1 VSSQTIPAGPSASRG
16 LRSIVRTWG
25 WFMLGGTLIGLVVA
39 VGVAALTPPTYTA
52 HVTLLVAPY
61 DTTTGGVN
69 TSDLEVAQ
77 ALIPTF
83 AELATTTPVL
93 DRAISS
99 TNANTN
105 AQALAEAVSTHIPAG
120 TNLLEI
126 SVSDRDPAQASDLAE
141 AIASDLQVYAPP
153 NPSDAN
159 VAKLVALTIVDPATA
174 PTSRDGPGFLIRVA
188 LGGAIALFLTISI
201 AFLGENVWQRRGAF
215 RSTPDGPAPSV
226 ASQEPEAVED
236 AQGGPYAVPAWWR
249 RARAAQTS
257 LPPTWPSTRGLTSRP
272 DSTTDDLV
280 RPPIQPPRDV
290 PR

>member
-1 VSSQTIPAGPSASRG
+1 MSSQSIPAGPSASRG

-25 WFMLGGTLIGLVVA
+25 WFILGGTVIGLVIA
-39 VGVAALTPPTYTA
+39 VGVAAITPPTYTA
-52 HVTLLVAPY
+52 HVTLLVAPA
-61 DTTTGGVN
+61 DTNTGVN

-93 DRAISS
+93 DRVISS

-105 AQALAEAVSTHIPAG
+105 VLALTQAVSTHIPAG

-126 SVSDRDPAQASDLAE
+126 SVSDRDPAQASALAN

-159 VAKLVALTIVDPATA
+159 VAKLVALTVVDPATA
-174 PTSRDGPGFLIRVA
+174 PTVRDGPGFVIRVA

-201 AFLGENVWQRRGAF
+201 AFLGENLWQRRGGF
-215 RSTPDGPAPSV
+215 RTNPDGPSQTV
-226 ASQEPEAVED
+226 ATQDSEASED
-236 AQGGPYAVPAWWR
+236 PQGGPYAVPGWWR
-249 RARAAQTS
+249 RARAGPQS
-257 LPPTWPSTRGLTSRP
+257 PPPTWPAARGTTTRAGTPDDEFVARST
-272 DSTTDDLV
+272 
-280 RPPIQPPRDV
+280 QPPRDAS
-290 PR
+290 R